1 MLQQSSGT
9 DRERAIFQI
18 QEWLRGIER
27 GGMPIP
33 LIVPDGIYDGKT
45 KNAVR
50 VFQGLMGMGQTGIVD
65 YATWLALRDAYE
77 AALQKAAI
85 SNPIYPFECGLK
97 DNKLILGDSLPLV
110 SIIQI
115 MLESLSTIYGDL
127 EEQQINGIFDEPTSE
142 NIACLQ
148 GVWNLPQTGEV
159 DSETW
164 NRLADSFNKNQ
175 NRE

>member
-1 MLQQSSGT
+1 MINSKNST
-9 DRERAIFQI
+9 DKERAIFQV

-33 LIVPDGIYDGKT
+33 LIVPDGIYSQQT
-45 KNAVR
+45 KDAVR
-50 VFQGLMGMGQTGIVD
+50 IFQGLMGLAQTGIVD

-77 AALQKAAI
+77 NAVKKTLT

-97 DNKLILGDSLPLV
+97 DNKLTMGDTMPLV
-110 SIIQI
+110 TIVQMIIET
-115 MLESLSTIYGDL
+115 LTLIYDDL
-127 EEQQINGIFDEPTSE
+127 AEQQINGVYDDLTAQ

-148 GVWNLPQTGEV
+148 RLWNLPQTGEV
-159 DSETW
+159 DFDTW
-164 NRLADSFNKNQ
+164 NKLADSYNKNQ